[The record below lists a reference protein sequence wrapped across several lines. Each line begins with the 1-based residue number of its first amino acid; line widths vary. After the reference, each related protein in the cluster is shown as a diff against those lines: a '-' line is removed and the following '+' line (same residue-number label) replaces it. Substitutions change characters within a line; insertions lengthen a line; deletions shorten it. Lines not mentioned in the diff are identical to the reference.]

1 MFDYTIRRFLL
12 MIPTGLAITFMVFFI
27 LQIAPDGPFERAVKQ
42 IKQANMGQGESG
54 ASLTTDVT
62 GDSSELTPELLEKLR
77 MQYGLDKPIIVRY
90 LIWLGLWP
98 KESKSKVIKYETA
111 FREAVDALKF
121 NDYKEYLL
129 QRYVKVVKDGEQYKV
144 IETGVG
150 LEFEIPDIEKPEA
163 IENFDVVKYDIY
175 KNNYSELPSNPS
187 IIRTWYNSD
196 WEIKK
201 IDEETKTFTLIKKKY
216 KGILQGY
223 LGYSE
228 KKGKE
233 VSTLIGERLHI
244 SAFFGIFGFI
254 LTYIVCIPLGI
265 WKGILNGSR
274 FDALSSVIVFGGYSI
289 PGYILGILLLV
300 YFGGDY
306 FPLHGWR
313 SPDFEELSFLNKIK
327 DQLHHAFLPIIC
339 YMISSFAW
347 MTILMKN
354 SLLDNLSQ
362 DYVRTAFAKG
372 LSERRVIFYH
382 AVRNSLIPLATG
394 IGGIVGV
401 IFAGSFLIEKT
412 FGIDG
417 IGLLGYNA
425 LIDRDYDIMM
435 GFLVIG
441 VITRL
446 IGNLISDLAYA
457 LIDPRI
463 RFK

>member
-1 MFDYTIRRFLL
+1 M
-12 MIPTGLAITFMVFFI
+12 
-27 LQIAPDGPFERAVKQ
+27 
-42 IKQANMGQGESG
+42 
-54 ASLTTDVT
+54 
-62 GDSSELTPELLEKLR
+62 
-77 MQYGLDKPIIVRY
+77 
-90 LIWLGLWP
+90 
-98 KESKSKVIKYETA
+98 
-111 FREAVDALKF
+111 
-121 NDYKEYLL
+121 
-129 QRYVKVVKDGEQYKV
+129 
-144 IETGVG
+144 
-150 LEFEIPDIEKPEA
+150 
-163 IENFDVVKYDIY
+163 
-175 KNNYSELPSNPS
+175 
-187 IIRTWYNSD
+187 
-196 WEIKK
+196 
-201 IDEETKTFTLIKKKY
+201 
-216 KGILQGY
+216 QGY

-244 SAFFGIFGFI
+244 SAFFGIFGFV

-265 WKGILNGSR
+265 WKGILNGGR
-274 FDALSSVIVFGGYSI
+274 FDSLSSVIVFMGYSI

-313 SPDFEELSFLNKIK
+313 SPNFEELSFLNKIK

-339 YMISSFAW
+339 YMISAFAW

-417 IGLLGYNA
+417 IGLLGYSA

-446 IGNLISDLAYA
+446 IGNLISDLTYA